1 MRKSQIT
8 RIPQNAPLRDQAWM
22 DVDRMT
28 SVEVSSE
35 ESDYPIESALSL
47 EGKGGWRA
55 ANPGMFLKIPKTAE
69 NKNSS
74 FGGHPISSI
83 LLARLSARS
92 GILALQ
98 TQSGRQKTIPL
109 NSPKSKYLN

>member
-22 DVDRMT
+22 DVDRIA

-35 ESDYPIESALSL
+35 EIDYPIESALLL

-55 ANPGMFLKIPKTAE
+55 ANSGTQTIRLLFDEPQKLRR
-69 NKNSS
+69 
-74 FGGHPISSI
+74 I
-83 LLARLSARS
+83 LLVFEDTENSRTREFVLRRS
-92 GILALQ
+92 RDI
-98 TQSGRQKTIPL
+98 TYSREIVRQQW
-109 NSPKSKYLN
+109 NS